1 MLTAYKHSTT
11 NEIVETNINQS
22 ASWINVVE
30 PDREEIEQL
39 IEQYNLPEDF
49 IRDPLDADESARIE
63 YFDRLNVFD
72 QDVLTVVASSQCKYL
87 KPVFYPDMLHIG
99 ARVEEMRNSAIR
111 MHYVLF
117 SQQQQQIVAD
127 GEAVIVFVDKVEMKK
142 TLIPQQLR
150 KVIIDLEAT
159 VHNDLVN
166 T

>member
-1 MLTAYKHSTT
+1 MNPLTQFP
-11 NEIVETNINQS
+11 IVYEQKVAWGDMDAFGHVN
-22 ASWINVVE
+22 NVMYY
-30 PDREEIEQL
+30 RYI
-39 IEQYNLPEDF
+39 
-49 IRDPLDADESARIE
+49 ESARIE

-87 KPVFYPDMLHIG
+87 KPVFYPDVLHIG

-117 SQQQQQIVAD
+117 SEQQQQIVAD

-142 TLIPQQLR
+142 ALIPQQLR

-159 VHNDLVN
+159 VHNDFAN

>member
-1 MLTAYKHSTT
+1 MNPLTQFP
-11 NEIVETNINQS
+11 IVYEQKVAWGDMDAFGHVN
-22 ASWINVVE
+22 NVMYY
-30 PDREEIEQL
+30 RYI
-39 IEQYNLPEDF
+39 
-49 IRDPLDADESARIE
+49 ESARIE

-87 KPVFYPDMLHIG
+87 KPVFYPDVLHIG

-127 GEAVIVFVDKVEMKK
+127 GEAVIVFVDKVAMKK
-142 TLIPQQLR
+142 ALIPQQLR

-159 VHNDLVN
+159 VHNELAN

>member
-1 MLTAYKHSTT
+1 MNPLTQFP
-11 NEIVETNINQS
+11 IVYEQKVAWGDMDAFGHVN
-22 ASWINVVE
+22 NVMYY
-30 PDREEIEQL
+30 RYI
-39 IEQYNLPEDF
+39 
-49 IRDPLDADESARIE
+49 ESARIE

-87 KPVFYPDMLHIG
+87 KPVFYPDVLHIG

-127 GEAVIVFVDKVEMKK
+127 GEAVIVFVDKVAMKK
-142 TLIPQQLR
+142 ALIPQQLR

-159 VHNDLVN
+159 VHNDLAN